1 MIRGLDPVSGLLFQL
16 MREMR
21 GAIGRRAA
29 KFDITPQQA
38 FLLVRTLRRPEASP
52 SDLSAEVGTDNAG
65 MTRLVDRLEAK
76 GLVARRNHP
85 GDRRSIMIDLTDSG
99 RELAPNLGPMFAA
112 VERQLIAGFSDE
124 EVSHLKALLRRLLA
138 NLREAPG

>member
-1 MIRGLDPVSGLLFQL
+1 MIPGLDPVSGLLFQI

-29 KFDITPQQA
+29 EFDITPQQA

-52 SDLSAEVGTDNAG
+52 TELGAEVGTDNAG
-65 MTRLVDRLEAK
+65 ITRLVDRLEAK

-85 GDRRSIMIDLTDSG
+85 GDRRSIVIELTQSG
-99 RELAPNLGPMFAA
+99 QELAPSLAPIFAG
-112 VERQLIAGFSDE
+112 VERQLIADLSNE

-138 NLREAPG
+138 NLREASA